1 MPLYE
6 YVCESC
12 STEFEK
18 LMRMSDP
25 KPPCPECGAT
35 DVKKMVS
42 AAAFSLKGGGWYKDG
57 YSKPS
62 GGDAKST
69 PKSDS
74 KSTSKSAP
82 KSSGGGDS

>member
-12 STEFEK
+12 SNRFEK
-18 LMRMSDP
+18 LMRMSDA
-25 KPPCPECGAT
+25 KPDCPECGAAE
-35 DVKKMVS
+35 VKKQVS

-57 YSKPS
+57 YSKP
-62 GGDAKST
+62 GDGAAKSA

-74 KSTSKSAP
+74 KS
-82 KSSGGGDS
+82 SGGSDS